1 MDNVV
6 GPDNSFVTCR
16 KDNSSGDQ
24 IDEVNVD
31 ESLCGSVLALGQ
43 NEAQV
48 RVDVLEEHRPRI
60 KKLRLGQL
68 KPIKTT
74 YLYLNNSELNFYL
87 FLLSWQ

>member
-16 KDNSSGDQ
+16 KDNSSGHQ
-24 IDEVNVD
+24 IDEVDVD

-48 RVDVLEEHRPRI
+48 RVDVLEEDRPRI
-60 KKLRLGQL
+60 EKLRLRQL
-68 KPIKTT
+68 KPIK
-74 YLYLNNSELNFYL
+74 NNL
-87 FLLSWQ
+87 FIPK

>member
-60 KKLRLGQL
+60 KKLRLRQL

-87 FLLSWQ
+87 LSWQ